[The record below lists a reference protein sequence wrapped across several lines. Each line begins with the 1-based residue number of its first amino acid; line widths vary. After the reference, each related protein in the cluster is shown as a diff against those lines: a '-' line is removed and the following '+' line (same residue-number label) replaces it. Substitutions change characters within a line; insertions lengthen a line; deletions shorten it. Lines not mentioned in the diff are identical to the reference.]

1 MLSLFHLFKA
11 TTSRK
16 SGEISG
22 NLTAVREMLGNWSK
36 NRGTVEDSYTCFRR
50 PWTMPLFEWICL
62 VYSVVKFWVY

>member
-22 NLTAVREMLGNWSK
+22 NLTAVREMLGN
-36 NRGTVEDSYTCFRR
+36 
-50 PWTMPLFEWICL
+50 
-62 VYSVVKFWVY
+62 